1 MITDSV
7 TPQTA
12 PRNVNPHGSKST
24 RRSQT
29 RRDCSRCRYALY
41 PNTGRCSNFE
51 CLRYHRHSSAMTM
64 EQILNE
70 YAPPELFHGRR
81 WGSWTL
87 DTERWCLVFEAH
99 PLWRDT
105 ESSKYLGY
113 FGHYEVDLERIHD
126 SAALAD
132 WIFQIRE
139 KAWATSRV
147 LRDLLN
153 ALDDVIDVQA
163 SLCGGAMGGGRGG
176 TVIANPVA
184 FLRKRVET
192 IGKQASAGGAA

>member
-12 PRNVNPHGSKST
+12 PRNINPHGSKTT
-24 RRSQT
+24 RRSQM

-41 PNTGRCSNFE
+41 PNTGSCSNFE
-51 CLRYHRHSSAMTM
+51 CLRYHRHASAMTM

-70 YAPPELFHGRR
+70 YAPPKLFHGRR
-81 WGSWTL
+81 WGSWVL
-87 DTERWCLVFEAH
+87 DVERWCLVFEDK
-99 PLWRDT
+99 P
-105 ESSKYLGY
+105 Y
-113 FGHYEVDLERIHD
+113 FYEVDLERIRD
-126 SAALAD
+126 SAAALD
-132 WIFQIRE
+132 WIYQILG

-147 LRDLLN
+147 MRDLLN
-153 ALDDVIDVQA
+153 AIDDVIDPQA

-176 TVIANPVA
+176 SVIANPVA

-192 IGKQASAGGAA
+192 IGKGASAGGAA